1 MNVPQYMIDRIKEE
15 LSGRKPI
22 FYTLS
27 GAHLYGFPSKD
38 SDYDIRGCH
47 ILSLKDICRLKEERD
62 VIEKMDGDFDF
73 VSFDIKK
80 ELFLLLKNNSNVLE
94 HIFAK
99 PLTEGPEFKELRR
112 IAEKSLSKKIY
123 EPYHGLAVHN
133 YEKYILRNSGEGK
146 TYEMH
151 NPGKTHLNPDITFRT
166 PGNGK
171 ANSTVKKY
179 LYVLRSQMA
188 GIYALEMGRIE
199 PDINILNTHFRFPV
213 VDDLIAIKRSGSEKE
228 LLHSAEEAESLISK
242 LWKELDIAL
251 ENSPLPKRTP
261 EEAYEMADEF
271 LLKCR
276 GVI

>member
-1 MNVPQYMIDRIKEE
+1 MNIPQYMIDRIKEE
-15 LSGRKPI
+15 LSGRKFI

-80 ELFLLLKNNSNVLE
+80 ELLLLLKNNSNVLE

-112 IAEKSLSKKIY
+112 IAEISLSKKIY

-133 YEKYILRNSGEGK
+133 YEKYILRNSEERQTSEEHIPEK
-146 TYEMH
+146 ADRNTE
-151 NPGKTHLNPDITFRT
+151 
-166 PGNGK
+166 NGR
-171 ANSTVKKY
+171 SPTVKKY

-188 GIYALEMGRIE
+188 GIYALEKGKIE
-199 PDINILNTHFRFPV
+199 PDITVLNSCLKFPV
-213 VDDLIAIKRSGSEKE
+213 VDNLIAIKKSGSEKE
-228 LLHSAEEAESLISK
+228 LLYSAEEAESLISK
-242 LWKELDIAL
+242 LWKELDNAL
-251 ENSPLPKRTP
+251 ENSPLPKTPP